1 MTFSPNNI
9 VLIGMPGA
17 GKSTVGVLLAKRLG
31 LGFID
36 TDILIQ
42 QREGRSLQALI
53 AAHGAEAF
61 CRIEEGHILSLALAS
76 HVIAPG
82 GSVVYSSK
90 AMAHLKAGGVAIHL
104 DITVQRLKQ
113 RLDDVDGRGVV
124 ITPGQTIDGLYAER
138 RPLYLA
144 YADATVSTDGMTP
157 EEAVRTVIAALSR
170 LGRTTAL
177 PAR

>member
-1 MTFSPNNI
+1 MTPSLNNI

-36 TDILIQ
+36 IDILIQ

-53 AAHGAEAF
+53 AAHGADAF

-104 DITVQRLKQ
+104 DITVERLKH

-124 ITPGQTIDGLYAER
+124 IAPGQTIDGLYAER
-138 RPLYLA
+138 RPLYLTH
-144 YADATVSTDGMTP
+144 ADATVSTDGLTP
-157 EEAVRTVIAALSR
+157 EEAVREIISALSR
-170 LGRTTAL
+170 WGRPTAP

>member
-1 MTFSPNNI
+1 MTSSPNNI
-9 VLIGMPGA
+9 VLIGMPGT

-53 AAHGAEAF
+53 AAHGTETF

-82 GSVVYSSK
+82 GSVVYSAK
-90 AMAHLKAGGVAIHL
+90 AMTHLKAGGAAVHL
-104 DITVQRLKQ
+104 DITVERLKQ

-124 ITPGQTIDGLYAER
+124 IAPGQTIDGLYAER

-144 YADATVSTDGMTP
+144 YADATVSTDGLSP
-157 EEAVRTVIAALSR
+157 EEVVRGVIAALSR
-170 LGRTTAL
+170 SGRPTAP

>member
-1 MTFSPNNI
+1 MAASRDNI

-61 CRIEEGHILSLALAS
+61 CRIEEGHLLSLALAS

-90 AMAHLKAGGVAIHL
+90 AMAHLKAGGCVVHL
-104 DITVQRLKQ
+104 DITVEQLKRRLH
-113 RLDDVDGRGVV
+113 DVDGRGVV
-124 ITPGQTIDGLYAER
+124 IAPGQTIDGLYAHR

-144 YADATVSTDGMTP
+144 YADATVRTDGVTP
-157 EEAVRTVIAALSR
+157 EEAVRAVISAVTRWGHPPAS
-170 LGRTTAL
+170 